1 MRKYDGRD
9 GVEKSL
15 SSSMDSGCDQSSFTV
30 RRSVSRDS
38 TASRDSGFSSVRS
51 SRVSADLGH
60 VSSNGIKMKAYG
72 NF

>member
-1 MRKYDGRD
+1 MRKYDGSD

-15 SSSMDSGCDQSSFTV
+15 SSSMDSGCDQSASTV